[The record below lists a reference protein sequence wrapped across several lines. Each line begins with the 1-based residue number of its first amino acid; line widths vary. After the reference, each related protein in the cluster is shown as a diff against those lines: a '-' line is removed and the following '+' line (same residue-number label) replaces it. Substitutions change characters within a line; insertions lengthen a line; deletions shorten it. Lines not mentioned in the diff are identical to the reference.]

1 MIKGVIFDVDGVL
14 LDSMSA
20 WENLGQMYLKHLGI
34 SAEADLGEILSPMSL
49 EEAARYLIDHY
60 GLKWKPEE
68 VVRGINQEL
77 KEFYEHQVLLKPGV
91 EIYVNEFCR
100 RNIPMAIATSGDREN
115 AEAALDRLGV
125 LSYFE
130 GICTCSETGGGKSR
144 PDVYFAAERLLHTNP
159 KETWIF
165 EDALHALRTAKRAGF
180 QTVGMYDRSNE
191 KDQGKIRKEA
201 DLYLTGWERFEWFW
215 ERAST
220 VF

>member
-1 MIKGVIFDVDGVL
+1 M
-14 LDSMSA
+14 
-20 WENLGQMYLKHLGI
+20 
-34 SAEADLGEILSPMSL
+34 
-49 EEAARYLIDHY
+49 
-60 GLKWKPEE
+60 
-68 VVRGINQEL
+68 
-77 KEFYEHQVLLKPGV
+77 
-91 EIYVNEFCR
+91 
-100 RNIPMAIATSGDREN
+100 
-115 AEAALDRLGV
+115 
-125 LSYFE
+125 
-130 GICTCSETGGGKSR
+130 GGKSR

>member
-60 GLKWKPEE
+60 GLRWKPEE

-77 KEFYEHQVLLKPGV
+77 KAFYEHQVLLKPGV

-130 GICTCSETGGGKSR
+130 GICTCSETGWGKAVRTSTLRQSVFFIRIQKKHGFLRMRSMPYGQQKGLDFRQSGCTTGQMKRSGKDPEGGGSL
-144 PDVYFAAERLLHTNP
+144 PDRLGT
-159 KETWIF
+159 F
-165 EDALHALRTAKRAGF
+165 
-180 QTVGMYDRSNE
+180 
-191 KDQGKIRKEA
+191 
-201 DLYLTGWERFEWFW
+201 
-215 ERAST
+215 
-220 VF
+220 

>member
-1 MIKGVIFDVDGVL
+1 MVKGG
-14 LDSMSA
+14 SA
-20 WENLGQMYLKHLGI
+20 YDKRGQSLMWMGFFWTRCPHGKSGQMYLKHLGI

-130 GICTCSETGGGKSR
+130 GICTCFGNRMGEKPSG
-144 PDVYFAAERLLHTNP
+144 RLLCGGASSSY
-159 KETWIF
+159 ES
-165 EDALHALRTAKRAGF
+165 KRNMDF
-180 QTVGMYDRSNE
+180 
-191 KDQGKIRKEA
+191 
-201 DLYLTGWERFEWFW
+201 
-215 ERAST
+215 
-220 VF
+220 